1 MDAPIKVIKNFIQ
14 EPEIRMMIDYVDY
27 LESTKLDKFAQYQ
40 SGKRL
45 ALRFGVDEDPDH
57 KDASFSDLS
66 LLKDNRSNIVSYF
79 NRGAE
84 AVRAAFNEEKD
95 LYVCSFWFAKQYPG
109 AIVDFH
115 KDTGDG
121 GDWYNGHFKYSAIT
135 YLNTM
140 TTGGKLTFR
149 DFGYDYTPE
158 AGDLIMFPSYGLV
171 HGVEEIF
178 ETRYS
183 LPMWITDS
191 EAMALS

>member
-1 MDAPIKVIKNFIQ
+1 MDAPIKVIKNFIR
-14 EPEIRMMIDYVDY
+14 EPEISAMIDYIDY
-27 LESTKLDKFAQYQ
+27 LEKTELDKFVSYQ
-40 SGKRL
+40 SGKRI
-45 ALRFGVDEDPDH
+45 ALEFGVDEDPDH
-57 KDASFSDLS
+57 SLASFPDLS
-66 LLKDNRSNIVSYF
+66 LLGENRDSINSYF
-79 NRGAE
+79 GKVIE
-84 AVRAAFNEEKD
+84 EVKAAFEVDKK
-95 LYVCSFWFAKQYPG
+95 LYTCAFWFAKQYPG

-140 TTGGKLTFR
+140 TTGGKLTFK

-158 AGDLIMFPSYGLV
+158 AGDLIIFPSYGLV

-191 EAMALS
+191 ESMALP

>member
-1 MDAPIKVIKNFIQ
+1 MHAPIKVIKNFIR
-14 EPEIRMMIDYVDY
+14 EPEIGAMIEYIDH
-27 LESTKLDKFAQYQ
+27 LENTELDKFVSYQ
-40 SGKRL
+40 TGKRI
-45 ALRFGVDEDPDH
+45 ALEFGLDEDPDH
-57 KDASFSDLS
+57 TEYSFPDLS
-66 LLKDNRSNIVSYF
+66 LLGDNRANINSYF
-79 NRGAE
+79 KKVIE
-84 AVRAAFNEEKD
+84 AVKSAFEVDKE
-95 LYVCSFWFAKQYPG
+95 LYTCAFWFAKQYPG

-183 LPMWITDS
+183 LPMWITDTES
-191 EAMALS
+191 MALS

>member
-1 MDAPIKVIKNFIQ
+1 MDAPIKVIKNFIK
-14 EPEIRMMIDYVDY
+14 EPEIGAIIDYIDY
-27 LESTKLDKFAQYQ
+27 LEETELDKFVSYQ
-40 SGKRL
+40 AGKRI
-45 ALRFGVDEDPDH
+45 ALEFGVDEDPDH
-57 KDASFSDLS
+57 TLASFSDLS
-66 LLKDNRSNIVSYF
+66 LLGDNRDNTISYF
-79 NRGAE
+79 KGVVE
-84 AVRAAFNEEKD
+84 AVKKTFNEEKK
-95 LYVCSFWFAKQYPG
+95 LYVCAFWFAKQYPG

-140 TTGGKLTFR
+140 TTGGKLTFK

-158 AGDLIMFPSYGLV
+158 AGDLVMFPSYGLV

-183 LPMWITDS
+183 LPMWITDIES
-191 EAMALS
+191 MTLS